1 MGSWGW
7 ALVIGFISFGVAFP
21 LAVLVGKLLKK
32 RPAESEAWEEG
43 KDPDEERL
51 RRWYKGFPPV

>member
-1 MGSWGW
+1 MGFWGW
-7 ALVIGFISFGVAFP
+7 TLVIGFILFGVAFP
-21 LAVLVGKLLKK
+21 FAVLVGKLFKK

-51 RRWYKGFPPV
+51 RRWYRGSPPV

>member
-1 MGSWGW
+1 MGFWGW
-7 ALVIGFISFGVAFP
+7 TLVIGFILFGVAFP
-21 LAVLVGKLLKK
+21 FAVLVGKLFKK

-51 RRWYKGFPPV
+51 RRWYRVSSPV